1 MISTQQIYNLIEWLA
16 EHNRDIAHDKFGTN
30 GKAFEINGEKAGAD
44 ASGWKYPRV
53 VIPHLASGTYTSH
66 TGIIDRR
73 KVVFQI
79 IDHVE
84 EGNYHKG
91 IDRIFF
97 CQQVAYEFIKKL
109 RALSDT
115 EQSGWEQVL
124 QVLEFDN
131 IAYMELDPSDLG
143 NNCYGFQ
150 VTLSFKVAFSSVVDS
165 SKWS

>member
-1 MISTQQIYNLIEWLA
+1 MISTLQVCNLIEWLA
-16 EHNRDIAHDKFGTN
+16 ENNHDISHDKYGNN
-30 GKAFEINGEKAGAD
+30 GKAFEIGGESAGAD

-53 VIPHLASGTYTSH
+53 VIPHLASGTYKFT
-66 TGIIDRR
+66 TGIIDLRTIT
-73 KVVFQI
+73 FQI
-79 IDHVE
+79 IDNVE

-91 IDRIFF
+91 VERIFF

-115 EQSGWEQVL
+115 PQSGWEQVL

-150 VTLSFKVAFSSVVDS
+150 VTLSFKAAFSSVVDG